1 MSDEYKA
8 WLAALKPGDE
18 VAIRGLGDGLIT
30 SVRRIYPETPSLR
43 GTVVIRSG
51 WEFDATTGE
60 GTVSGTKIGPLTARD
75 RMIAKHLDLQKEI
88 QHAWNGSEALGEEL
102 PDAELAEMVSRMERA
117 LAVLMG
123 KED

>member
-30 SVRRIYPETPSLR
+30 SVRRIFPETPSLR

-51 WEFDATTGE
+51 WEFDAATGE
-60 GTVSGTKIGPLTARD
+60 GTVSGTKIGPPTARD
-75 RMIAKHLDLQKEI
+75 RMIAKHIDLQKEI
-88 QHAWNGSEALGEEL
+88 QHAWNGSAALGEEL

-117 LAVLMG
+117 LAVLRG
-123 KED
+123 R